1 MKITKERLM
10 EILNEEIVFYVNC
23 VKSKKIVSKFLHE
36 SKHLNHSSKLGLNK
50 EKGADS
56 SDEK

>member
-1 MKITKERLM
+1 M
-10 EILNEEIVFYVNC
+10 EILNEEIVFYVNS